1 MRIKKFWSFISESH
15 LSDKAVTKQ
24 FKEYLLIIGERS
36 EDMFLYFGVEE
47 MHGLNLSDCRNHPE
61 GPDNAYIAGFCNQF
75 PQDASK
81 FFLFLNSQR
90 IGGMLRSAAPY
101 EVPLLIMH
109 ECMHMSI
116 EVYGANLSDGELE
129 EKAITWAE
137 EQSKTII
144 EFMKSIGKL

>member
-1 MRIKKFWSFISESH
+1 MRIKKFWSFVSG
-15 LSDKAVTKQ
+15 KAVTKQ
-24 FKEYLLIIGERS
+24 FEEYLLIIGERS

-47 MHGLNLSDCRNHPE
+47 MHGLNLSDCRAYGETAN
-61 GPDNAYIAGFCNQF
+61 DAYIAGMCNQF

-81 FFLFLNSQR
+81 FYLFLNSQR
-90 IGGMLRSAAPY
+90 IGGMFQSGAPH
-101 EVPLLIMH
+101 EAPLLIMH

-116 EVYGANLSDGELE
+116 EVHGVNLSDGELE

-144 EFMKSIGKL
+144 EYMKSIGKL